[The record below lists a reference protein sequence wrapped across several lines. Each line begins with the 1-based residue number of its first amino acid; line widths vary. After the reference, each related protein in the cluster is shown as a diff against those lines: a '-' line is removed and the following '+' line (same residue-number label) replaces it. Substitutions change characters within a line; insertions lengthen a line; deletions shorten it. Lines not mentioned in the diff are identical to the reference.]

1 VTDQRPGASGGVGGV
16 DPTRPVIRDRRRLDP
31 ATGQVREQFAH
42 PHDAAASSR
51 TGAASPG
58 ASGGADVGPTDG
70 ALDVGPTDGAL
81 DVGPTDGAL
90 DVGPTDGALDAAEA
104 KAAEYLADLQRL
116 QAEYV
121 NYRKRVDRDRF
132 VARELAIAE
141 VIEALTPTL
150 DEIDLAR
157 RHGELEG
164 GPFAAIA
171 EKLEAA
177 LQRFGWERYGAVG
190 EGFDPTVHEALMHGH
205 SDDVTESTVTQV
217 LQPGHR
223 VGDRILRAARVA
235 VTDPE

>member
-1 VTDQRPGASGGVGGV
+1 VTDQLPGANGGAGDV
-16 DPTRPVIRDRRRLDP
+16 DPTGPVIRDRRKLDP
-31 ATGQVREQFAH
+31 KTGQVREEFAH
-42 PHDAAASSR
+42 RHDAAASSLA
-51 TGAASPG
+51 GAASP
-58 ASGGADVGPTDG
+58 ADPGSV
-70 ALDVGPTDGAL
+70 

>member
-1 VTDQRPGASGGVGGV
+1 MTDQLPGASGGVGGV
-16 DPTRPVIRDRRRLDP
+16 DPTRPVIRDRRKLDP
-31 ATGQVREQFAH
+31 KTGQVREEFAH
-42 PHDAAASSR
+42 PHAAAASSR
-51 TGAASPG
+51 TGAASRG
-58 ASGGADVGPTDG
+58 ASGGA
-70 ALDVGPTDGAL
+70 

-141 VIEALTPTL
+141 VIEALIPTL

-157 RHGELEG
+157 QHGELEG

-171 EKLEAA
+171 EKLEAT
-177 LQRFGWERYGAVG
+177 LQRFGWERYGTVG

-205 SDDVTESTVTQV
+205 SDEVTESTVTQV

>member
-16 DPTRPVIRDRRRLDP
+16 DPTRPVIRDRRKLDP

-58 ASGGADVGPTDG
+58 ASGGA
-70 ALDVGPTDGAL
+70 